1 MPEIQS
7 NTLSSDDAVENK
19 KNQDNMKHHYHP
31 FMLWMLVS
39 FMVASCKETSYTQA
53 SDEEVWRLGWRMI
66 ASSIEENFE
75 MADLQFDSLRNLPG
89 KIDRKFLVAGL
100 EVKSKLEKNDEL
112 IEILN
117 SQDQETLQEICTKP
131 FLSNLK
137 PCAGLS
143 EEEVE
148 NKALQMELIRMYV
161 DDQAARGNMMEDV
174 ISRYNIKQ
182 AEITENGEIGV
193 DEKNRNRLK
202 EIFKAHGFPT
212 RKLVGKEAMHGV
224 FILIQH
230 ADGDKEWQKSQLPN
244 IEKAVRDG
252 DMDGQSYAYLFDRIK
267 INGGEKQRYGTQFA
281 KVDPINKT
289 VELAPTEDLEN
300 LDKRRMEIGMMPV
313 EIYKRLVFK
322 SF

>member
-1 MPEIQS
+1 MPEAQ
-7 NTLSSDDAVENK
+7 NK
-19 KNQDNMKHHYHP
+19 MKQHFHTW
-31 FMLWMLVS
+31 MLWLLVL
-39 FMVASCKETSYTQA
+39 FMFFSCEETSYTQA
-53 SDEEVWRLGWRMI
+53 SDEAVWRLGWRMI

-75 MADLQFDSLRNLPG
+75 MADSQFDSLWNLPG

-100 EVKSKLEKNDEL
+100 EVKSKLEKNDEI

-117 SQDQETLQEICTKP
+117 SQDQEILQEICTKP
-131 FLSNLK
+131 FLANLK

-143 EEEVE
+143 EEVVE

-161 DDQAARGNMMEDV
+161 DDQATRGNIMEDV
-174 ISRYNIKQ
+174 ISRHNIKR
-182 AEITENGEIGV
+182 AEITENGAAGV
-193 DEKNRNRLK
+193 EVKNRNRLK
-202 EIFKAHGFPT
+202 EIFSEHGFPT

-252 DMDGQSYAYLFDRIK
+252 DMDGQSYAYLYDRIK
-267 INGGEKQRYGTQFA
+267 INGREMQRYGTQFA

-289 VELAPTEDLEN
+289 VELAPTEDLEH

-313 EIYKRLVFK
+313 DMYKRFVLK
-322 SF
+322 SL